1 MSFISTGKYKCS
13 VWRFSL
19 VNTSVL
25 KKKKKTPFK
34 AVKVFKMVVRER
46 VTPPQQE
53 VGRQL
58 LNVILAKCRE
68 AVVKKSLL
76 SDAEFI
82 VFRGICLFR
91 KPTGNVVF

>member
-19 VNTSVL
+19 VNTSVF
-25 KKKKKTPFK
+25 KKKKTPFK
-34 AVKVFKMVVRER
+34 AVKVFKKVVRER

-58 LNVILAKCRE
+58 LNVILAEMQRSC
-68 AVVKKSLL
+68 S
-76 SDAEFI
+76 
-82 VFRGICLFR
+82 
-91 KPTGNVVF
+91 

>member
-1 MSFISTGKYKCS
+1 MYF
-13 VWRFSL
+13 
-19 VNTSVL
+19 
-25 KKKKKTPFK
+25 KKKTPFK
-34 AVKVFKMVVRER
+34 AVKVFKKVVRER

-91 KPTGNVVF
+91 KPTGNVEFGFVKEF